1 MAKLPQEDPL
11 IAKLGKEYKRIATG
25 YKPVGLVTLKLKQIK
40 IDIRALEKKDSTRRK
55 NMEKDS
61 KLIAKE

>member
-1 MAKLPQEDPL
+1 MIKIPQENPL
-11 IAKLGKEYKRIATG
+11 IAELGEEYERIATD

-55 NMEKDS
+55 NMEKDT
-61 KLIAKE
+61 KLVEKN

>member
-11 IAKLGKEYKRIATG
+11 IAKLGEEYKRIATG

>member
-11 IAKLGKEYKRIATG
+11 IAKLGEEYKRLATV
-25 YKPVGLVTLKLKQIK
+25 YKPVGLVTIKMKQIK
-40 IDIRALEKKDSTRRK
+40 KDIKALEKKDSTRRK
-55 NMEKDS
+55 NMEKDT